1 MELRVLK
8 YFLAVARE
16 ESITAAADSLH
27 ITQPTLSKQ
36 LMDLENDL
44 GKKLFIRGNRR
55 ITLTEEGKY
64 LRQRAQEIVDLAEKT
79 EAEFKTENLVGGDI
93 CIGGGE
99 THAMRYMAKALESM
113 QQKCPG
119 IRVHLFSGTADD
131 ITERLDK
138 GCIDFGL
145 FVGSVDLTKYDYLK
159 LPASDTWG
167 LILRKDHPLSAKESI
182 TPEDLKNLPLLCS
195 RQAMQ
200 QNELS
205 GWLGFPTESLNLI
218 GTYNLIYNA
227 SILVE
232 EGIGCAISIDGLIN
246 TSCNSQLCFRPFEP
260 RITAEVLIAWKKYQ
274 VFSKASEKF
283 LCALQN
289 ILNDERND

>member
-145 FVGSVDLTKYDYLK
+145 FVGSVDLAKYDYLK

-167 LILRKDHPLSAKESI
+167 LILRKDHPLAAKESI

-205 GWLGFPTESLNLI
+205 GWLGFPTENLNLI

-232 EGIGCAISIDGLIN
+232 EGIGCALSIDGLIN

>member
-36 LMDLENDL
+36 LMDLENEL
-44 GKKLFIRGNRR
+44 GKKLFVRGNRR

-64 LRQRAQEIVDLAEKT
+64 LRQRAQEIVDLADKT
-79 EAEFKTENLVGGDI
+79 EAEFKNEDAICGDI

-99 THAMRYMAKALESM
+99 THSMRYIARAIQHLHG
-113 QQKCPG
+113 KCPDVH
-119 IRVHLFSGTADD
+119 VHLFSGNAED
-131 ITERLDK
+131 IAERLDK

-145 FVGSVDLTKYDYLK
+145 FVGPIDLTRFDYLK

-167 LILRKDHPLSAKESI
+167 LILRKDHPLALKDSI
-182 TPEDLKNLPLLCS
+182 QPQDLLGIPLLCS
-195 RQAMQ
+195 RQAMLH
-200 QNELS
+200 NELGS
-205 GWLGFPTESLNLI
+205 WLGFPTQKLNLI

-232 EGIGCAISIDGLIN
+232 EGIGCALSIDGLIN

-260 RITAEVLIAWKKYQ
+260 RITAEILIAWKKYQ
-274 VFSKASEKF
+274 VFPKAAEKF
-283 LCALQN
+283 LCSLQT
-289 ILNDERND
+289 ILHERTL

>member
-36 LMDLENDL
+36 LMDLENEL

-64 LRQRAQEIVDLAEKT
+64 LRQRAEEIVDLTDRTA
-79 EAEFKTENLVGGDI
+79 AEFKNDDAICGEI

-99 THAMRYMAKALESM
+99 THAMRYIAQALLHLNE
-113 QQKCPG
+113 KCPS
-119 IRVHLFSGTADD
+119 IHAHLFSGNSDD
-131 ITERLDK
+131 IIEKLDK

-145 FVGSVDLTKYDYLK
+145 FVGSVDLAKYDYIK

-167 LILRKDHPLSAKESI
+167 LILRKDHPLAAKTGIS
-182 TPEDLKNLPLLCS
+182 PHDLLGLPLL
-195 RQAMQ
+195 
-200 QNELS
+200 
-205 GWLGFPTESLNLI
+205 
-218 GTYNLIYNA
+218 
-227 SILVE
+227 
-232 EGIGCAISIDGLIN
+232 
-246 TSCNSQLCFRPFEP
+246 
-260 RITAEVLIAWKKYQ
+260 
-274 VFSKASEKF
+274 
-283 LCALQN
+283 
-289 ILNDERND
+289 

>member
-167 LILRKDHPLSAKESI
+167 LILRKDHPLAAKESI
-182 TPEDLKNLPLLCS
+182 TPEDLKNVPLLCS

-232 EGIGCAISIDGLIN
+232 EGIGCAVSIDGLIN